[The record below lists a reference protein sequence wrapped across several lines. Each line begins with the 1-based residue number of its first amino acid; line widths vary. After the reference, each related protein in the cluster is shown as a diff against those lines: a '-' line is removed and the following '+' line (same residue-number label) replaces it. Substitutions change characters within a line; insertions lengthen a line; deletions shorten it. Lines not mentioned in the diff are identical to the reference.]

1 VNENGHA
8 FENGRSPKKAG
19 VKLTARIK
27 PATPRAIYPF
37 HSIPESF
44 IDDGGG
50 LDVRTG
56 GDGKVYGTTCTYP
69 IDLKPRIL

>member
-1 VNENGHA
+1 LNEDDHVLD
-8 FENGRSPKKAG
+8 NGRSPKKAG
-19 VKLTARIK
+19 VMLTAKIR
-27 PATPRAIYPF
+27 PATARATYPF

-44 IDDGGG
+44 IDGGGG

-56 GDGKVYGTTCTYP
+56 DDDKVYGTTCTYP